1 MKQTT
6 EEKKQIR
13 LSRVLELYSEGR
25 TERDIAKVL
34 GVSPATV
41 HRDLVELREEAV
53 NSIKDHIVGIPFQ
66 FERCLTSYDALL
78 RRASS
83 LLDSN
88 DIDKLALIKLIAN
101 LQKTRLELH
110 SAPVV
115 LQKAVEYTKSLQAKI
130 EALERDQRKGAG
142 YQVVQEI
149 HSIAG
154 QPDRIVRKALKKQAL
169 KKESEAIV

>member
-53 NSIKDHIVGIPFQ
+53 NSIKDHIGGIPFQ
-66 FERCLTSYDALL
+66 FERCITSYDMLIL
-78 RRASS
+78 RASS
-83 LLDSN
+83 LLDSD
-88 DIDKLALIKLIAN
+88 DIDKLALIKLIAD
-101 LQKTRLELH
+101 LQRTRLELH

-130 EALERDQRKGAG
+130 DSLQKQVNKGAG
-142 YQVVQEI
+142 YQIIHEVHQE
-149 HSIAG
+149 AG
-154 QPDRIVRKALKKQAL
+154 KPDKIVRKAVKKI
-169 KKESEAIV
+169 KEEESVPIV